1 MNKRTSTRASGMTSK
16 ARRPSLLVESELLV
30 VAVLDVE
37 LEPTSWPTEL
47 TTTAVVVVCCP
58 LTAVWDERVDCVDG
72 AVVVG
77 PCVVPIN

>member
-1 MNKRTSTRASGMTSK
+1 MTSR
-16 ARRPSLLVESELLV
+16 ARRPSRLVESELLV

-37 LEPTSWPTEL
+37 FEPTSWPTEL

-58 LTAVWDERVDCVDG
+58 LTAVELAVDCVDDG
-72 AVVVG
+72 VVVVVG